1 MQELWQ
7 WILDVNDK
15 TKATFEDGLFMTLLV
30 WLCIGVAAWIL
41 LHIIKRILKQR
52 EKLGKKSTY
61 PLVGHLIRALVYIV
75 AVTSA
80 LFQILPLKS
89 MTVSLLATSGVLAVI
104 IGLASQEAFSNLV
117 HGLFIS
123 IFKPFVIGDIIT
135 IKDIEVTGIV
145 EDINLHHTVLKTFQ
159 NNRVIVPNAKTNASV
174 IENRML
180 GEKRVCNYLDVDIAY
195 TADVDKAIS
204 ALQNLA
210 VSHPNCIDARTPQD
224 IEADA
229 PIVTVRVVEFK
240 NSGVALRA
248 FVWSAD
254 PGSGFVMLCDLRKD
268 LLHTFA
274 AQGIEIPY
282 SYMNVVIKNRD
293 GANDKP

>member
-1 MQELWQ
+1 MQNIWN

-15 TKATFEDGLFMTLLV
+15 TKATFEGGIFMALLV
-30 WLCIGVAAWIL
+30 WGCIIIAAWIL
-41 LHIIKRILKQR
+41 LRVIKHILK
-52 EKLGKKSTY
+52 EKEKRGKKNTY
-61 PLVGHLIRALVYIV
+61 PLVGHLLRALIYII
-75 AVTSA
+75 ALTSA
-80 LFQILPLKS
+80 LFQILPLKT

-135 IKDIEVTGIV
+135 IKDIDVTGIV

-159 NNRVIVPNAKTNASV
+159 NNRVIVPNAKTNGSV

-195 TADVDKAIS
+195 TADIDKAVS
-204 ALQNLA
+204 VLQKLALD
-210 VSHPNCIDARTPQD
+210 HPNCIDARSPQEIASD
-224 IEADA
+224 EPVVA
-229 PIVTVRVVEFK
+229 VRVIEFK
-240 NSGVALRA
+240 DSGVALRA

-254 PGSGFVMLCDLRKD
+254 PGSGFVMLCDLRK
-268 LLHTFA
+268 TVINEFA

-282 SYMNVVIKNRD
+282 NYMNVVIKNKD